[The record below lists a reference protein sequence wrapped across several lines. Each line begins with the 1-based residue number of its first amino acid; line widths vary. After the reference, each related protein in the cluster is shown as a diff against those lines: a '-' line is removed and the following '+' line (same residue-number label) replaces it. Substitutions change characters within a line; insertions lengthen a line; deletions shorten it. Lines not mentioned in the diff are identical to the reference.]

1 MSAYNSEKDLADMY
15 VTSKASLSTSAEIAT
30 ESQEKKDTEFARQ
43 FLEEEVVARRLAQVK
58 MMEAEYE
65 RCLKERMVIGDEA
78 FAHRLEYERCLEEEA
93 EEAVARRLTQVKMEA
108 EFERRLKERMDAEFE
123 AKVEAK
129 ARELFSRV
137 EEERQLTELQE
148 KLRNGYGHFI
158 EKQFYSSTLEY
169 LKITSQIPLLS
180 FHIYLNYDLSE
191 PNDTS
196 RSVKIVITN
205 KNVLG
210 LFPQK
215 RMDGSD
221 DYVIICLLYSFTS
234 PLNLKQLHMFLNVI
248 QYNPGNIKHGYNLI
262 IARSPKRIESI
273 IRSIPGKYS
282 NGHWKQLDGF
292 FGVYLNEDTL
302 EVCAVP
308 PSIDM

>member
-30 ESQEKKDTEFARQ
+30 ESQEKKDTEFACQ
-43 FLEEEVVARRLAQVK
+43 FLEEEVVARRLA
-58 MMEAEYE
+58 
-65 RCLKERMVIGDEA
+65 
-78 FAHRLEYERCLEEEA
+78 
-93 EEAVARRLTQVKMEA
+93 QVKMEA

-137 EEERQLTELQE
+137 EEQRQLTELQE
-148 KLRNGYGHFI
+148 KLRNYNGLFI
-158 EKQFYSSTLEY
+158 EKQFHSSTLEY
-169 LKITSQIPLLS
+169 LKKTSQIPLYYYN
-180 FHIYLNYDLSE
+180 IYLNYDLSE
-191 PNDTS
+191 PNDNS

-205 KNVLG
+205 NNVLG

-221 DYVIICLLYSFTS
+221 DCVICLLYSFTS
-234 PLNLKQLHMFLNVI
+234 PLNLKQLQMFLNI
-248 QYNPGNIKHGYNLI
+248 IKYNPGNIKHGYNLS
-262 IARSPKRIESI
+262 IALSSKRIESI

>member
-30 ESQEKKDTEFARQ
+30 ESQEKKDTEFACQ
-43 FLEEEVVARRLAQVK
+43 FLEEEVVARRLA
-58 MMEAEYE
+58 
-65 RCLKERMVIGDEA
+65 
-78 FAHRLEYERCLEEEA
+78 
-93 EEAVARRLTQVKMEA
+93 QVKMEA

-137 EEERQLTELQE
+137 EEQRQLTELQE
-148 KLRNGYGHFI
+148 KLRNYNGHFI
-158 EKQFYSSTLEY
+158 ETQFKSSTLEY
-169 LKITSQIPLLS
+169 LKKTSQIPLYYYQTY
-180 FHIYLNYDLSE
+180 HNYDTG
-191 PNDTS
+191 DTGYS
-196 RSVKIVITN
+196 REVRIVITN
-205 KNVLG
+205 KNILG
-210 LFPQK
+210 LFPQINSE
-215 RMDGSD
+215 RTSNWSTET
-221 DYVIICLLYSFTS
+221 ICLLYSFTS
-234 PLNLKQLHMFLNVI
+234 PLNLKQLHMFLNVAKYAPASI
-248 QYNPGNIKHGYNLI
+248 KYGNSLSIHT
-262 IARSPKRIESI
+262 PKRIESI
-273 IRSIPGKYS
+273 IRTIPGKYS